1 MTFFLKTEI
10 VISLLNEIV
19 NLRMKKWKKW
29 IEEEKKQFQQSLSRN
44 VWVNISLSIDDTV
57 FQDVQ

>member
-1 MTFFLKTEI
+1 M
-10 VISLLNEIV
+10 NEIL

-29 IEEEKKQFQQSLSRN
+29 IEEEKKQFQQSSSRN